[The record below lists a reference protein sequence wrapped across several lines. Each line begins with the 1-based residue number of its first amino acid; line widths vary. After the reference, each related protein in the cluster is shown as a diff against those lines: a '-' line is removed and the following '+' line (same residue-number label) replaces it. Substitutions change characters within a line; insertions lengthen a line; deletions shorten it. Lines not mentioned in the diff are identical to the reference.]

1 MSSRV
6 ERQVHLLQAIAEG
19 HPQVVKTILRGADND
34 LIKCLAECALNLLRG
49 NIVLTP
55 EEKKK
60 LIKYRHK
67 IRDIA
72 DKKQILKD
80 KRKTIQTGGLAAA
93 LLAPLIKPLI
103 APLAGK
109 LITSS
114 INSIKSIPNNKRFLF
129 KSKRPY

>member
-67 IRDIA
+67 IRTIA

-80 KRKTIQTGGLAAA
+80 HSDRWISSGSVSAFDKTIDCS
-93 LLAPLIKPLI
+93 
-103 APLAGK
+103 
-109 LITSS
+109 TSW
-114 INSIKSIPNNKRFLF
+114 KVNN
-129 KSKRPY
+129 

>member
-1 MSSRV
+1 MSSLV
-6 ERQVHLLQAIAEG
+6 VRQVHLLQAIAEG
-19 HPQVVKTILRGADND
+19 HPQVVKAILRGADHD

-49 NIVLTP
+49 NIALTP
-55 EEKKK
+55 DEKTK

-67 IRDIA
+67 IGDIA
-72 DKKQILKD
+72 DKKPILKD

-109 LITSS
+109 LITIS